1 MAGEGEESGNKRREA
16 DSTNNT
22 VGSRKELLATVRE

>member
-1 MAGEGEESGNKRREA
+1 MAGEGEEAGNKRREA

-22 VGSRKELLATVRE
+22 LESCKELLATVRE